1 MAPVAATANGA
12 PPASTLAAELVGNI
26 STSARSNRPDE
37 NSELKRLFER
47 IEAVKNDPESLK
59 SAHERVEHNHVLIY
73 VYACVVLEGLRWDD
87 PFANL
92 NQLRADAEKAIGFLR
107 VTIQET
113 PTVLNFTTPHGTFLR
128 RGSEPLWVWL
138 FPKLLKMLG
147 HPKCLDLTS
156 ALQSFF
162 VFVLVDASKS
172 AGLWNICEPLYG
184 YLQANFRCKPMALH

>member
-1 MAPVAATANGA
+1 MDAPGSGVSNHSRCCAHTA
-12 PPASTLAAELVGNI
+12 
-26 STSARSNRPDE
+26 SAVHKSIII
-37 NSELKRLFER
+37 FE
-47 IEAVKNDPESLK
+47 EVDCSWKK
-59 SAHERVEHNHVLIY
+59 CCVEHNHVLIY
-73 VYACVVLEGLRWDD
+73 VYACVVLEGLKWDD

-128 RGSEPLWVWL
+128 RGSEPLWAWL

-147 HPKCLDLTS
+147 YPKCLALTS